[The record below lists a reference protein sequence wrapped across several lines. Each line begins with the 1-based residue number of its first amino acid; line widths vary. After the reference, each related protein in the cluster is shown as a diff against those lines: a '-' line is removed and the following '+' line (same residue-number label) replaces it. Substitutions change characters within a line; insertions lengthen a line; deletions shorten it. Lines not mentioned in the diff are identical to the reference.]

1 MFTKGAMFV
10 HKICNKIPQ
19 LNFRRRLVFQQP
31 VDFPVDTVYPYR
43 YLLQRAADIAQAQQ
57 MLRAARC
64 CRSACVSADSA
75 GAHPAAAARA
85 RRPARQIAVSPP
97 ASPAACW
104 WQNHRPARSP
114 TARPEN
120 CRAPRRRQRTRNYP
134 AAGHNTR
141 CPDSGGYNRWP
152 PADHTPFHRGDVDLV
167 FPAHKPIRRQRLSGR
182 DLAGED
188 LCALAVSLGDCE
200 TLIQHPASMTHS
212 MCTKEEIEAAGF
224 SDRLIRL
231 AVGLDDPD
239 NIIADL
245 QQAFEAAQN

>member
-1 MFTKGAMFV
+1 MFV

-19 LNFRRRLVFQQP
+19 LNFQRRLVLQQP

-85 RRPARQIAVSPP
+85 RRPARQIAASPP

-120 CRAPRRRQRTRNYP
+120 CRAPHRRQRTRNYP

-152 PADHTPFHRGDVDLV
+152 PADHTPFHRG
-167 FPAHKPIRRQRLSGR
+167 
-182 DLAGED
+182 
-188 LCALAVSLGDCE
+188 
-200 TLIQHPASMTHS
+200 TLTWY
-212 MCTKEEIEAAGF
+212 F
-224 SDRLIRL
+224 RLINRYD
-231 AVGLDDPD
+231 GSGWP
-239 NIIADL
+239 
-245 QQAFEAAQN
+245 AAISPEKICARSCA